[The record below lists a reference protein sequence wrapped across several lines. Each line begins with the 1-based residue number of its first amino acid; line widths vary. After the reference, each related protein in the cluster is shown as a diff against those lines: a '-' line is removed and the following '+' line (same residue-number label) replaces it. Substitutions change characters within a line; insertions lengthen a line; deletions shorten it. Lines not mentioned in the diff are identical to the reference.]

1 MEPYT
6 AQVNAIF
13 KARVQ
18 IARETSPDEKIR
30 AGLRLFEMRCWYMKQ
45 EIRGEFPQLD
55 ENRVQRI
62 LFERLDSQRR
72 MDEGLLYQE
81 VTFVTIGQEKA

>member
-1 MEPYT
+1 MEPYA
-6 AQVNAIF
+6 AQMDANF

-55 ENRVQRI
+55 ENRVQEI
-62 LFERLDSQRR
+62 LIERLDSRRR
-72 MDEGLLYQE
+72 MDEGILYQE
-81 VTFVTIGQEKA
+81 VTFVNVG